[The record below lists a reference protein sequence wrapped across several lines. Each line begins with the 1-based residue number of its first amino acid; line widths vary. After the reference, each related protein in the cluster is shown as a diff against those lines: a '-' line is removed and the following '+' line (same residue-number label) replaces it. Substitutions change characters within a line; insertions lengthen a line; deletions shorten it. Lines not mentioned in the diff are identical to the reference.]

1 MNKPLKYIF
10 SFFIFIFPFFFIPNN
25 YFSQEL
31 GKTFFLILFALFLLI
46 NQLLEIIKNKKV
58 YCNFSIIFKLSSI
71 FFLSTFFSCLFSKNI
86 GLSLWGK
93 GMESFIALFSIF
105 IIFYF
110 SRLIDKKDIFSILK
124 FFVVGVA
131 VSVSL
136 FFIGILKG
144 VQLEFFLGLS
154 SLSIIVSLAFIILFS
169 CAFKNINYFKKDN
182 KYGVI
187 KIIIFVF
194 FAILFLAFLA
204 ILDYRI
210 SWFLILVGFFFVFWS
225 SITESKFNFKNKK
238 AFFSLFLLLFFLF
251 IFFFQIPFAKK
262 IDEPRLSY
270 GQSFSIA
277 QKSLKE
283 SPKNFIFG
291 SGLGTYS
298 YQYSLYKNKEINL
311 IAPNF
316 IFKEGNFSFVT
327 FIVTMGSLGAFSLLI
342 LIVFLYSKG
351 FREFTSEKKSIFPII
366 FCLSLTFFFY
376 RIDIFLIMLFF
387 LFLGLSDDETKEADK
402 KEKKPLNVILFLI
415 TIFFFFST
423 FIFLNYI
430 KSDIY
435 YKKSVSSFQKE
446 EPVSRVI
453 VMMEKSVKSFEL
465 SDYYISLSSLYLLKA
480 KEFFEEKWISKEK
493 IEEQLMFVEE
503 NVLQAEEYI
512 KKACKIDPN
521 NFQAWQRMGL
531 LYENVDYLIGDK
543 KEDVIFAYEKAK
555 TLAPQNYEI
564 YLSLGDF
571 FAENKDYDKALIEY
585 KKALE
590 VNYRGEELKEK
601 IKKYEK

>member
-1 MNKPLKYIF
+1 
-10 SFFIFIFPFFFIPNN
+10 
-25 YFSQEL
+25 
-31 GKTFFLILFALFLLI
+31 
-46 NQLLEIIKNKKV
+46 
-58 YCNFSIIFKLSSI
+58 
-71 FFLSTFFSCLFSKNI
+71 
-86 GLSLWGK
+86 
-93 GMESFIALFSIF
+93 
-105 IIFYF
+105 
-110 SRLIDKKDIFSILK
+110 
-124 FFVVGVA
+124 
-131 VSVSL
+131 
-136 FFIGILKG
+136 
-144 VQLEFFLGLS
+144 
-154 SLSIIVSLAFIILFS
+154 
-169 CAFKNINYFKKDN
+169 
-182 KYGVI
+182 
-187 KIIIFVF
+187 
-194 FAILFLAFLA
+194 
-204 ILDYRI
+204 
-210 SWFLILVGFFFVFWS
+210 
-225 SITESKFNFKNKK
+225 
-238 AFFSLFLLLFFLF
+238 
-251 IFFFQIPFAKK
+251 
-262 IDEPRLSY
+262 
-270 GQSFSIA
+270 
-277 QKSLKE
+277 
-283 SPKNFIFG
+283 
-291 SGLGTYS
+291 
-298 YQYSLYKNKEINL
+298 
-311 IAPNF
+311 
-316 IFKEGNFSFVT
+316 
-327 FIVTMGSLGAFSLLI
+327 
-342 LIVFLYSKG
+342 
-351 FREFTSEKKSIFPII
+351 
-366 FCLSLTFFFY
+366 
-376 RIDIFLIMLFF
+376 MLFF